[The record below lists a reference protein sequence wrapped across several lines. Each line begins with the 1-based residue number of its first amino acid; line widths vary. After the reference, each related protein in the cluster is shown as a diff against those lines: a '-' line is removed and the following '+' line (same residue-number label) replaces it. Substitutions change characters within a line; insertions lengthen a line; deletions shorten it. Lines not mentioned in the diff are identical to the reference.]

1 MIFAK
6 NYTECQK
13 KKKKI
18 QKGIFVTMRDTE
30 AAAEDGQ
37 GIISF

>member
-13 KKKKI
+13 KKEI